1 MKRQSP
7 LSSALANNLQ
17 WGKEKERQDGEKK
30 KETFLHTVGARSE
43 KREEEQEGEGKNL
56 TGLTRPLAAAALRW
70 L

>member
-30 KETFLHTVGARSE
+30 KETFFSHGGGQ
-43 KREEEQEGEGKNL
+43 K
-56 TGLTRPLAAAALRW
+56 
-70 L
+70 